1 MTIVTIRLCRYML
14 LIHLLCTTRQHAD
27 IPQRACYNR
36 YMQTVSRLID
46 SYVPD
51 HYALSLTLDRS
62 ARTFDGIVTIHGAMP
77 AGSQHIVVHAK
88 SLMIESVVVDGKS
101 VEFAS
106 SDNDELFITHPD
118 LTPGSHIVVIAY
130 SGIIT
135 DAMHG
140 LYPCYFESDGVK
152 KELLATQFE
161 SHHAREVFPCI
172 DEPAAKAT
180 FDVTLTTEPGIT
192 VLGNM
197 PVITQVTKNDLLVTT
212 FDTTPRM
219 STYLLAWVIGE
230 LRSVHG
236 VTKRGVDVNIWATTA
251 QPASSL
257 DFALDISIKTIE
269 FYEQYFDTEYPL
281 PKSDHV
287 ALPDFSSG
295 AMENW
300 GLITYREI
308 ALLADPVTTSISS
321 RQYIATVIAHELAH
335 QWFGN
340 LVTMQWWN
348 NLWLNESFATL
359 MEYIAI
365 DAIHPE
371 WDIWLD
377 FSASESI
384 MALRRD
390 SIDGVQSVQID
401 VNHPDEINTLFD
413 GAIVYAKGARLLRML
428 QHYVGDDAFQ
438 AGLKQYF
445 TDFAFNNT
453 VGDDLWKAIAASSG
467 KDIVGLMNTWISQP
481 GYPVLHVSQ
490 TGDQVTLKQQQ
501 FFVGPHTDV
510 DRIWPLP
517 LGSTCSEMPVLLDVP
532 EQTAT
537 RHHTTTLRFN
547 VGDTA
552 HFITHY
558 DDTTFNAIIN
568 DVRSGSLQTVD
579 RMQVLNE
586 ATLLARGGITS
597 SATLIPLIQAF
608 EHETAEHVWTMVSIT
623 LAELRKF
630 VEDDE
635 AAEKQLRA
643 LSASIA
649 HDEYI
654 RLGWTASKNESESD
668 TKLRSTIISMTLYGE
683 DSDAIAYAKQLFD
696 TTPLEDL
703 DAELRPLIISTAVR
717 YGDAMIV
724 DTLLERYISSQ
735 SGELCQDITVGI
747 TSTRIDTSIAQLLAA
762 IKDSKVV
769 RPQDAARWF
778 VYLVRGRES
787 RGQSWQWIRD
797 NWQWVIDTF
806 GGDKS
811 YDDYPRYSAS
821 ALSTRDQLQEYID
834 FFTPQKDIPALT
846 RVITMGISEIEGRVE
861 LIERDGP
868 AVRKALHDL

>member
-1 MTIVTIRLCRYML
+1 
-14 LIHLLCTTRQHAD
+14 
-27 IPQRACYNR
+27 
-36 YMQTVSRLID
+36 MQTVSRLID
-46 SYVPD
+46 SFIPD
-51 HYALSLTLDRS
+51 HYALSLTLDRP
-62 ARTFDGIVTIHGAMP
+62 ARSFEGIVTIHGTMP
-77 AGSQHIVVHAK
+77 ASSQHIVVHAK
-88 SLMIESVVVDGKS
+88 SLVIESVVVDGKS
-101 VEFAS
+101 AEYAS

-118 LTPGSHIVVIAY
+118 LTAGNHIVVIAY

-140 LYPCYFESDGVK
+140 LYPCYFEHDGIK

-161 SHHAREVFPCI
+161 SHHAREVFPCV

-180 FDVTLTTEPGIT
+180 FDVTLTTEPGVT

-197 PVITQVTKNDLLVTT
+197 PVITQVTENDLMVTT
-212 FDTTPRM
+212 FDITPRM
-219 STYLLAWVIGE
+219 STYLLAWVTGE
-230 LRSVHG
+230 LHSVHG
-236 VTKRGVDVNIWATTA
+236 ATNRGTDVNIWATIA
-251 QPASSL
+251 QPATSL
-257 DFALDISIKTIE
+257 EFALDISIKTIE

-308 ALLADPVTTSISS
+308 ALLADPATTSISS

-340 LVTMQWWN
+340 LVTMEWWN

-377 FSASESI
+377 FAAGEDI

-390 SIDGVQSVQID
+390 SIDGVQAVQID

-428 QHYVGDDAFQ
+428 QHYVGDSAFQ
-438 AGLKQYF
+438 TGLKQYF
-445 TDFAFNNT
+445 KDFAFKNT
-453 VGDDLWKAIAASSG
+453 IGDDLWNAIAISSG

-481 GYPVLHVSQ
+481 GYPVLHVNQ
-490 TGDQVTLKQQQ
+490 TGDTVHLSQNQ
-501 FFVGPHTDV
+501 FFVGPHTDIGRV
-510 DRIWPLP
+510 WPIP
-517 LGSTCSEMPVLLDVP
+517 LNSTCSEMPILMDVP
-532 EQTAT
+532 ELSAS
-537 RHHTTTLRFN
+537 RHHTTPLRFN
-547 VGDTA
+547 AGDSA

-558 DDTTFNAIIN
+558 DSATFNTIISE
-568 DVRSGSLQTVD
+568 VTTGTLQTID
-579 RMQVLNE
+579 RMQLLNE

-597 SATLIPLIQAF
+597 SATLIPLIKAF
-608 EHETAEHVWTMVSIT
+608 EHETTEHVWTMISIA
-623 LAELRKF
+623 LGELRKF
-630 VEDDE
+630 VEHDE
-635 AAEKQLRA
+635 EAEKKLRS
-643 LSASIA
+643 LSASLA
-649 HDEYI
+649 HAQFL
-654 RLGWTASKNESESD
+654 RLGWNGHKDETESD

-683 DSDAIAYAKQLFD
+683 DQDAIAFAKQLFD
-696 TTPLEDL
+696 NTPLEDI

-717 YGDAMIV
+717 YGDDSIV
-724 DTLLERYISSQ
+724 DSLLERYVSSQ
-735 SGELCQDITVGI
+735 SGELCQDIAVGI
-747 TSTRIDTSIAQLLAA
+747 TSTRSPMQITKLLTSI
-762 IKDSKVV
+762 KDPSIV

-787 RGQSWQWIRD
+787 RDQSWQWIRD
-797 NWQWVIDTF
+797 NWQWVVDTF

-811 YDDYPRYSAS
+811 YDNYPRYSAS
-821 ALSTRDQLQEYID
+821 ALSSREQLQQYID
-834 FFTPQKDIPALT
+834 FFEPKSNIPALS
-846 RVITMGISEIEGRVE
+846 RVIDMGISEIKGRVE
-861 LIERDGP
+861 LIERDGS
-868 AVRKALHDL
+868 AVQDALRNL